1 MPISKAQMEKYR
13 EFNGDVDDWVRSQKN
28 GLDGVLSGTEWDVI
42 DKLVQRLK
50 IQKNGNASSDYKTE
64 TERVLKKTLESDE
77 VIRIARDMV

>member
-1 MPISKAQMEKYR
+1 MAISKAQLEKYR

-28 GLDGVLSGTEWDVI
+28 GLDGVLSGSEWDVI

-64 TERVLKKTLESDE
+64 TERVLKKTLESEE
-77 VIRIARDMV
+77 VIRMAREMV